1 MTFKTE
7 LAHLLMDKL
16 NQTELRD
23 KGILRQIKEKI
34 KECREELK
42 QSKIK

>member
-1 MTFKTE
+1 MVFKTE
-7 LAHLLMDKL
+7 LAHLLMEKL
-16 NQTELRD
+16 NQTELKD
-23 KGILRQIKEKI
+23 QGILRQIKEKI

>member
-7 LAHLLMDKL
+7 LTHLLMDKL

-23 KGILRQIKEKI
+23 KGILKQIKEKI

-42 QSKIK
+42 KLK

>member
-1 MTFKTE
+1 MGFKTE
-7 LAHLLMDKL
+7 LSYLLMEKL

-42 QSKIK
+42 KAKIK

>member
-1 MTFKTE
+1 MAFKTE
-7 LAHLLMDKL
+7 LVHLLMDKL

-23 KGILRQIKEKI
+23 KGILKQLKEKI

-42 QSKIK
+42 NAKIK

>member
-1 MTFKTE
+1 MAFKTE
-7 LAHLLMDKL
+7 LVHLLMEKL

-23 KGILRQIKEKI
+23 KGILKQLKEKI

-42 QSKIK
+42 NTKIK

>member
-23 KGILRQIKEKI
+23 KGILKQIKEKI
-34 KECREELK
+34 KECLEELK
-42 QSKIK
+42 KLK

>member
-1 MTFKTE
+1 MAFKTE
-7 LAHLLMDKL
+7 LAHLLMEKL

-34 KECREELK
+34 KECREELRK
-42 QSKIK
+42 AKIK

>member
-1 MTFKTE
+1 MGFKTE
-7 LAHLLMDKL
+7 LSHLLMEKL

-23 KGILRQIKEKI
+23 KGILRQIREKI

-42 QSKIK
+42 RLK

>member
-1 MTFKTE
+1 MGFKTE
-7 LAHLLMDKL
+7 LSHLLMEKL

-23 KGILRQIKEKI
+23 KGILRQIREKI

-42 QSKIK
+42 KNKMI

>member
-7 LAHLLMDKL
+7 LVHLLMEKL

-23 KGILRQIKEKI
+23 KGILRQLKEKI

-42 QSKIK
+42 NAKIK